1 MKKYRTNQLIQLNL
15 TFIKNPEEKK
25 LVNLS
30 KEEKMDLIQAL
41 AELMLNKTEFCVRKN
56 MKSF

>member
-1 MKKYRTNQLIQLNL
+1 MKKYRTNKLIQLDL
-15 TFIKNPEEKK
+15 AFIKNSEKEK

-41 AELMLNKTEFCVRKN
+41 AELMLSNARKN
-56 MKSF
+56 DLINIKE

>member
-1 MKKYRTNQLIQLNL
+1 MKKYRTNQLIQLA
-15 TFIKNPEEKK
+15 FIKNPEEEK

-41 AELMLNKTEFCVRKN
+41 AELMLSNTRKN
-56 MKSF
+56 DLINTKE